1 MVLQINFFWFQI
13 YVERWLSIR
22 LTCQMCLGIIISW
35 IRLIVQKWARK
46 VKMKEDDG
54 SEYLQLMPAI
64 EKYYPG
70 QVRDQGDVTAS
81 HCGRQLPPATSQ
93 SHDLPAL
100 DLERLWGCELARRG
114 EAEEVS
120 AHPCHLV

>member
-1 MVLQINFFWFQI
+1 
-13 YVERWLSIR
+13 
-22 LTCQMCLGIIISW
+22 
-35 IRLIVQKWARK
+35 
-46 VKMKEDDG
+46 MKEDDG

-81 HCGRQLPPATSQ
+81 QCIRQLPPATSQ
-93 SHDLPAL
+93 SCDLPAL
-100 DLERLWGCELARRG
+100 DLECLWEQPGGGRELARGG